1 MAILLWIEE
10 SAKYHYKKI
19 KVTIS
24 ETSKSFRPFLH
35 SKKTFIESKGV
46 SRAKPEGKKDIN
58 LSELPFQSMNIL
70 NQKTKAENFQMYHT
84 LNLSVTI
91 KKHPFTYFL

>member
-1 MAILLWIEE
+1 MVTNSFLVLLHFNFRRDPPMAILLWIEE

-35 SKKTFIESKGV
+35 LKKHSLSQKEYLGPNQKAKKT
-46 SRAKPEGKKDIN
+46 
-58 LSELPFQSMNIL
+58 L
-70 NQKTKAENFQMYHT
+70 T
-84 LNLSVTI
+84 
-91 KKHPFTYFL
+91 